1 MKKIFCLIV
10 LIFVLLSAVQVQA
23 SYESWK
29 RGVPELVE
37 KVENEYGD
45 RLELAAL
52 EHDGVEKEDL
62 WAKVVVESNGDV
74 NAVSETAVKG
84 LTMITFDVINLIEE
98 ETGIII
104 DRLHPFEAM
113 WGAGWYLHY
122 LMTKYN
128 FTLEEAHG
136 AYFYGPTGL
145 KDQLK
150 ENNISDLYHVKK
162 INFVK
167 AFIADNY

>member
-1 MKKIFCLIV
+1 MKKIFCLTV
-10 LIFVLLSAVQVQA
+10 SLFVLFSVVQVEA

-37 KVENEYGD
+37 KVENEYGN
-45 RLELAAL
+45 RLYLAAL
-52 EHDGVEKEDL
+52 KHEGVEKEDL
-62 WAKVVVESNGDV
+62 WAKVVVESNGDP
-74 NAVSETAVKG
+74 NAVSETSVKG
-84 LTMITFDVINLIEE
+84 LTMITLEVVDLIER

-113 WGAGWYLHY
+113 WGSGWYLKY
-122 LMTKYN
+122 LMERYD

-145 KDQLK
+145 RK
-150 ENNISDLYHVKK
+150 ELDETDINNLYHVKK
-162 INFVK
+162 INYVK
-167 AFIADNY
+167 QFIIDNY